1 MSIPVDNADR
11 TAPIRVVLVDDSPL
25 TLRLLQ
31 RGLAVFPDIAVV
43 GAAADGEAAL
53 TLIEQTDPDVVCTDL
68 HMPGLDGLCLVRR
81 LMAYRPKPIIV
92 VSSALGDASTGG
104 ADEVFELMRAGAL
117 EVTAK
122 PRGGFEAGTS
132 ADYLALAR
140 RIRVLA
146 GVSVF
151 RRSGETEDR
160 QQRLAAASSPVTR
173 PDAQLPL
180 AAAEEY
186 THPFKIVAIGASTG
200 GPTALLEVL
209 SRLPRTL
216 SVPLVAVQHIADG
229 FLPGLAR
236 WLGDSTSFK
245 VEIAQAAQ
253 SPRPGVLYLAPNN
266 RHLTLDDCDRFVLI
280 DGPRIETGH
289 RPSVD
294 RLFESIASRHGRNA
308 LAILLTGMGRD
319 GSDGMG
325 AIVRAGG
332 ATIAQDQASCVVFG
346 MPGAAIAAGH
356 AQRVL
361 PLAKIGP
368 AIVEVLARRQA
379 YLIATNKT

>member
-1 MSIPVDNADR
+1 MAEPIGNADR
-11 TAPIRVVLVDDSPL
+11 TSPVRVVLVDDSPL

-31 RGLAVFPDIAVV
+31 RGLATFRDIAVI
-43 GAAADGEAAL
+43 GTAADGEAAL

-68 HMPGLDGLCLVRR
+68 HMPGLDGLGLVRR

-92 VSSALGDASTGG
+92 VSSALGDTSTGG
-104 ADEVFELMRAGAL
+104 GEAVFELMRAGAL

-122 PRGGFEAGTS
+122 PRGGFETGTS
-132 ADYLALAR
+132 SDYLALAR
-140 RIRVLA
+140 KIRVAA

-151 RRSGETEDR
+151 RRNSKAAYQDP
-160 QQRLAAASSPVTR
+160 RLAVASAR
-173 PDAQLPL
+173 PSQSETLMPPATATGPNQPI
-180 AAAEEY
+180 E
-186 THPFKIVAIGASTG
+186 IVAIGASTG
-200 GPTALLEVL
+200 GPTALLEVI

-236 WLGDSTSFK
+236 WLADSCNFK
-245 VEIAQAAQ
+245 VEIARPEQ
-253 SPRPGVLYLAPNN
+253 SPRPGVLYLAPSN
-266 RHLTLDDCDRFVLI
+266 RHLILDRHARFALAEDAPI
-280 DGPRIETGH
+280 IGGH

-294 RLFESIASRHGRNA
+294 RLFESVAARHGAHA

-319 GSDGMG
+319 GCDGIG

-332 ATIAQDQASCVVFG
+332 TTIAQDQASCVVFG

-356 AQRVL
+356 IQRVL
-361 PLAKIGP
+361 PLGEIGP
-368 AIVEVLARRQA
+368 AIVKVLARRRA
-379 YLIATNKT
+379 